1 MSTQALRQSR
11 WRVVGAKETL
21 KQVIAGHAV
30 EVYVARDTDS
40 KVVSVIIAESERR
53 HLPVCYVDTMK
64 ALGEMCGIEVNATAA
79 ALTKSVPDDATG

>member
-64 ALGEMCGIEVNATAA
+64 ALGEMCGIEVNAMAA
-79 ALTKSVPDDATG
+79 ALTKSVPDDAIG